1 MENKLNAYL
10 SDLVVFYHKLQS
22 YHWYIAGH
30 TFLETHGKLE
40 EYYNM
45 INAQI
50 DDVAEVMLM
59 NGYHPVA
66 TLEEFKNNSSIK
78 EAKGEFNTDVK
89 AVSQATGLSEESAT
103 LLVML
108 KKLFP
113 EELAALDDHTA
124 TAMGLAH
131 LPLDTYARIA
141 SSTTCAN

>member
-22 YHWYIAGH
+22 FHWYIAGH

-89 AVSQATGLSEESAT
+89 AVYTELCNDFHYLLDAVVSIKVAADEVSSYQISSSMDEYISAY
-103 LLVML
+103 
-108 KKLFP
+108 KKVIWMI
-113 EELAALDDHTA
+113 EQT
-124 TAMGLAH
+124 MM
-131 LPLDTYARIA
+131 
-141 SSTTCAN
+141 

>member
-1 MENKLNAYL
+1 M
-10 SDLVVFYHKLQS
+10 
-22 YHWYIAGH
+22 
-30 TFLETHGKLE
+30 E

-89 AVSQATGLSEESAT
+89 AVYTELCNDFHYLLEAVVSIKEAADEVSSYQISSLMDEYISAY
-103 LLVML
+103 
-108 KKLFP
+108 KKVIWMI
-113 EELAALDDHTA
+113 EQT
-124 TAMGLAH
+124 MM
-131 LPLDTYARIA
+131 
-141 SSTTCAN
+141 